1 MSDLPESSA
10 SAAPNVAPIDAA
22 APPLPPEQAEMLA
35 RLAPGV
41 LYAAEQDMWVLPEA
55 DGTLRVGAT
64 HLVAAHG
71 QFMLFTPRPQ
81 GTEVARD
88 HSLGVMETAKTAVAI
103 HAPVSGRIVETNL
116 AVVDDVTLVERD
128 PYGTGWLFRL
138 RPTALEAERDGL
150 RDMASY
156 ATWLAPR
163 LGEKMVKPI
172 ADEFG
177 EDLTIDPHR
186 GY

>member
-1 MSDLPESSA
+1 MSDLPEPST
-10 SAAPNVAPIDAA
+10 SAAPA
-22 APPLPPEQAEMLA
+22 APSDEVPPALPPEQAEMLA

-71 QFMLFTPRPQ
+71 QFMLFTPRPL
-81 GTEVARD
+81 GTEVSRD

-103 HAPVSGRIVETNL
+103 HSPVSGRIVETNA
-116 AVVDDVTLVERD
+116 AVVDDVTLVARD
-128 PYGTGWLFRL
+128 PYGAGWLFRL
-138 RPTALEAERDGL
+138 QPTALEAERGTL
-150 RDMASY
+150 QDMASY
-156 ATWLAPR
+156 AAWLMPR

-177 EDLTIDPHR
+177 EDLTVDPHR

>member
-1 MSDLPESSA
+1 MSDLPDSSV
-10 SAAPNVAPIDAA
+10 SAAPTEPPADAA
-22 APPLPPEQAEMLA
+22 PAPLPPEQAEMLA
-35 RLAPGV
+35 RLAPAV

-71 QFMLFTPRPQ
+71 QFMLFTPRPL
-81 GTEVARD
+81 GTEVVRD
-88 HSLGVMETAKTAVAI
+88 QSLGVMETAKTAVAI
-103 HAPVSGRIVETNL
+103 HAPVSGRIVEVN
-116 AVVDDVTLVERD
+116 AAAADDVTLIERD
-128 PYGTGWLFRL
+128 PYGAGWLFRL
-138 RPTALEAERDGL
+138 QPTALEAERDAL
-150 RDMASY
+150 QDMASY

-172 ADEFG
+172 ADEFS

>member
-1 MSDLPESSA
+1 MSDLPDSSA
-10 SAAPNVAPIDAA
+10 PAAPTASPADVAPAT
-22 APPLPPEQAEMLA
+22 LPPEHAEMLA

-41 LYAAEQDMWVLPEA
+41 LYAAAQDMWVLPEP

-64 HLVAAHG
+64 HLAASHG
-71 QFMLFTPRPQ
+71 QFMLFTPRPV

-103 HAPVSGRIVETNL
+103 HAPVSGRIVETN
-116 AVVDDVTLVERD
+116 AAAVDDVALVARD
-128 PYGTGWLFRL
+128 PYGAGWLFRL
-138 RPTALEAERDGL
+138 QPTALDAERDTL
-150 RDMASY
+150 MDMASY

-163 LGEKMVKPI
+163 LGDKLVKPI
-172 ADEFG
+172 ADEFS
-177 EDLTIDPHR
+177 EDFFIDPHR

>member
-1 MSDLPESSA
+1 MSELPESSTPAA
-10 SAAPNVAPIDAA
+10 SPTEAAPALL
-22 APPLPPEQAEMLA
+22 LPEHAEMLA

-41 LYAAEQDMWVLPEA
+41 LYAAEQDMWVLPEN

-64 HLVAAHG
+64 HLVASHG
-71 QFMLFTPRPQ
+71 QFMLFTPRPL

-103 HAPVSGRIVETNL
+103 HAPVSGRIVEVNA
-116 AVVDDVTLVERD
+116 AVVDDVTLIERD
-128 PYGTGWLFRL
+128 PYGAGWIFRL
-138 RPTALEAERDGL
+138 EPTALEIERSAL
-150 RDMASY
+150 QDMAGY
-156 ATWLAPR
+156 AAWLAPR

-172 ADEFG
+172 TDEFDP
-177 EDLTIDPHR
+177 DLFIDPHR

>member
-1 MSDLPESSA
+1 MSDLPDSSA
-10 SAAPNVAPIDAA
+10 SAAPTAPPADAA
-22 APPLPPEQAEMLA
+22 PAPLPPEQAEMLA

-71 QFMLFTPRPQ
+71 QFMLFTPRPL
-81 GTEVARD
+81 GTEVVRD

-103 HAPVSGRIVETNL
+103 HAPVSGRIVETN
-116 AVVDDVTLVERD
+116 AAAVDDVTLVERD
-128 PYGTGWLFRL
+128 PYGAGWLYRL
-138 RPTALEAERDGL
+138 QPTALEAERDAL
-150 RDMASY
+150 QDMASY

-172 ADEFG
+172 ADEFS